1 MYKVVPYQAH
11 ISHTGSGQD
20 VASGIQQIINQETG
34 SGWTFV
40 QIQELTTFV
49 AGSSG
54 CFGLGAT
61 PGTTIYLTVLIFK
74 QG

>member
-1 MYKVVPYQAH
+1 MYKVLPFQAN
-11 ISHTGSGQD
+11 ISNTGSSKD
-20 VASGIQQIINQETG
+20 VASDVQRIIDSEVS
-34 SGWTFV
+34 SGWEFV

-61 PGTTIYLTVLIFK
+61 PGTTTSMSLLIFK
-74 QG
+74 KP